1 MKFRNV
7 LVGLVLG
14 LTAITANADSD
25 REYYLIHKAHKP
37 QIQVE
42 CEMKYKYERA
52 DDGSLYRI
60 DDYDAIK
67 RGCMDKKREYED
79 RDGVYYEFTKNAVK
93 AEIDLKGNE
102 RIWFGLVES
111 TEFRRD

>member
-1 MKFRNV
+1 MVMKFRNV

-14 LTAITANADSD
+14 LTAITANAGK
-25 REYYLIHKAHKP
+25 YYENHKVKP
-37 QIQVE
+37 MIYVE